1 MSRNLLNVQY
11 DKDNNGLYVTDN
23 YLKRKDITSARNALN
38 GYQKGKCFYCFA
50 NITTNQQ
57 DTSLCDVDHFFP
69 HILKPILPHV
79 NLDGVWNLVLA
90 CNHCN
95 RGNDGKFA
103 KVSAIKYLERLFKRN
118 EFLIGSHH
126 PLRETL
132 IQQTGKTEE
141 ERKNF
146 LKEIDK
152 VAINSLIHRWET
164 STEGE
169 EAF

>member
-1 MSRNLLNVQY
+1 MFIFSVFL
-11 DKDNNGLYVTDN
+11 
-23 YLKRKDITSARNALN
+23 ITSARNALN
-38 GYQKGKCFYCFA
+38 GYQKGKCFYCFSD
-50 NITTNQQ
+50 ITTDSQ

-69 HILKPILPHV
+69 HILKPVLPNV
-79 NLDGVWNLVLA
+79 NLDGVWNLVLS
-90 CNHCN
+90 CNRCN

-103 KVSAIKYLERLFKRN
+103 KVPTIRYLERLYKRN
-118 EFLIGSHH
+118 EFLIASHH

-152 VAINSLIHRWET
+152 IAINYLIHRWDT
-164 STEGE
+164 TAEGE
-169 EAF
+169 EVF